1 MILGRCTALPPGQ
14 PPGLRKLRPGAR
26 PIHVREAA
34 LYTSRVSEGADS
46 VGQVR
51 RETLRK
57 AEARRIA
64 LAAQGFGVPKLE
76 RPVTMRDVQAVT
88 NRLGQFQIDS
98 INVVARAQFMPLFS
112 RLGPYDSTLLERAA
126 YQPPRRLFEYWGH
139 AASLMDVSLQPLL
152 RFRMQPGFR
161 DVWAG
166 VERVAQE
173 NADLIPFVRDEVAAR
188 GPISARDLEVAEQ
201 RDRSNWGWNWS
212 RVKTILEWL
221 FYVGEVTSAY
231 RNAQFERVY
240 DLPERVIPR
249 SVLAMPTPTPQDSV
263 LGLIRRAARSLG
275 IASESSLRDY
285 FRTRLNMTRQA
296 IATLVESG
304 ELIPV
309 TVEGSGS
316 QRWYLWH
323 KGRVPRRIAAR
334 ALLSP
339 FDSMIFERARLERLF
354 DFSYR
359 IEIYVP
365 APKRIHGYYVYPF
378 LLDEDFVARVD
389 LKADRTRGTL
399 RVNAAW
405 IEPGH
410 DPFDVATELASE
422 LKLMAEWLG
431 LQSVEILPRGDL
443 ALALA
448 AA

>member
-1 MILGRCTALPPGQ
+1 M
-14 PPGLRKLRPGAR
+14 
-26 PIHVREAA
+26 
-34 LYTSRVSEGADS
+34 
-46 VGQVR
+46 R

-64 LAAQGFGVPKLE
+64 LAAQGFGVPRLE
-76 RPVTMRDVQAVT
+76 RAVTTRDIQAVA
-88 NRLGQFQIDS
+88 NRLAQFQIDS
-98 INVVARAQFMPLFS
+98 INVVTRAHFMPLFS
-112 RLGPYDSTLLERAA
+112 RLGPYDAALLERAA
-126 YQPPRRLFEYWGH
+126 HQPPRRLFEYWGH
-139 AASLMDVSLQPLL
+139 AASLIDITLQPLL

-173 NADLIPFVRDEVAAR
+173 NADLIPFIRDEVAAR
-188 GPISARDLEVAEQ
+188 GPISARELEIAEQ

-212 RVKTILEWL
+212 RVKTVLEWL

-231 RNAQFERVY
+231 RNSQFERVY
-240 DLPERVIPR
+240 DLPGRVIP
-249 SVLAMPTPTPQDSV
+249 SYVLAMPTPSPQDSV
-263 LGLIRRAARSLG
+263 TGLIRRAARALG

-285 FRTRLNMTRQA
+285 FRTRRDMTRIA
-296 IATLVESG
+296 ITTLVETG

-309 TVEGSGS
+309 VVNGSGNGP
-316 QRWYLWH
+316 WYLWH
-323 KGRVPRRIAAR
+323 KARVPRRITAR

-365 APKRIHGYYVYPF
+365 RPKRVHGYYVYPF
-378 LLDEDFVARVD
+378 LLGEDFVARVD
-389 LKADRTRGTL
+389 LKADRSRSVL

-405 IEPGH
+405 IEPGY
-410 DPFDVATELASE
+410 DTFDVATELASE
-422 LKLMAEWLG
+422 LKIMAEWLG
-431 LQSVEILPRGDL
+431 LGAVEIVPRGDL
-443 ALALA
+443 APALA

>member
-1 MILGRCTALPPGQ
+1 M
-14 PPGLRKLRPGAR
+14 
-26 PIHVREAA
+26 
-34 LYTSRVSEGADS
+34 
-46 VGQVR
+46 R

-88 NRLGQFQIDS
+88 NRLAQFQIDS
-98 INVVARAQFMPLFS
+98 INVVTRAQFMPLFS
-112 RLGPYDSTLLERAA
+112 RLGPYDPALLERAA
-126 YQPPRRLFEYWGH
+126 YRSPRRLFEYWGH
-139 AASLMDVSLQPLL
+139 AASLIDISLQPLL

-161 DVWAG
+161 DVWTG
-166 VERVAQE
+166 VERVARE
-173 NADLIPFVRDEVAAR
+173 NADLIPFIREEVAAR
-188 GPISARDLEVAEQ
+188 GPISARELEIAEQ

-249 SVLAMPTPTPQDSV
+249 SVLALPTPTPQESV
-263 LGLIRRAARSLG
+263 TGLIRRAARALG
-275 IASESSLRDY
+275 IASESCLRDY
-285 FRTRLNMTRQA
+285 FRTRLDMTREA
-296 IATLVESG
+296 ITTLVEDG
-304 ELIPV
+304 DLIPV
-309 TVEGSGS
+309 AVEGSGS
-316 QRWYLWH
+316 RPWYLWH
-323 KGRVPRRIAAR
+323 EARVPRRISTR

-365 APKRIHGYYVYPF
+365 GPKRIHGYYVYPF
-378 LLDEDFVARVD
+378 LLDDNFVARVD
-389 LKADRTRGTL
+389 LKADRTRGVL

-405 IEPGH
+405 IEYGY
-410 DPFDVATELASE
+410 DPFDVANELASE
-422 LKLMAEWLG
+422 LKIMAEWLG
-431 LQSVEILPRGDL
+431 LQAVQILPRGDL
-443 ALALA
+443 APALTGA
-448 AA
+448 